1 VAIENGGTGMKAH
14 LILRSLLIAASV
26 FLTACASLQPISLP
40 EETTGSHATRGVW
53 LELDRIYADN
63 WQVPL
68 NEGRTALEWRLHAI
82 DSARQS
88 IDLQSFIWT
97 WDKSGSLIHDR
108 LIQAADRG
116 VDVKIL
122 IDDSFLAGA
131 DEQILALHE
140 HQNIQYRVY
149 NPYKRRST
157 SQFSRQV
164 LNLSE
169 FGRLDHR
176 MHNKTMVVDNQVAII
191 GGRNL
196 ADEYFGIDQEYNFR
210 DMELLVGGPIVPQI
224 ATSFDSY
231 WNDQWSFPIDAVSQL
246 RTRRTARA
254 TVSQQ
259 AEDLSSAF
267 PVLDDAER
275 DQLWRQTVRQ
285 SFRGT
290 ARLYVDNPPSVSP
303 DALED
308 RPVQVADELV
318 ELINNARE
326 EVVIVSAYLI
336 PTPPITAVLRD
347 AAQRGVT
354 VRILTNSIN
363 SNNHVSAYA
372 AYRNH
377 VAELLSFGTQM
388 HELRARGQGRSRYIL
403 PPLSQK
409 TLGLHAKYMI
419 VDGRRVFVGSSNFDP
434 RSLRIN
440 TEIGLVIES
449 RALSERLLALT
460 EPDFATSSSWQLAL
474 TPEGQINWIG
484 DNGVLLSEP
493 ESHGFQKIEEWFF
506 AHLPIEAEL

>member
-1 VAIENGGTGMKAH
+1 MKAR
-14 LILRSLLIAASV
+14 LILRPLIFALPI
-26 FLTACASLQPISLP
+26 FLAACADLQPILLP
-40 EETTGSHATRGVW
+40 SQTTNSPATTGVW
-53 LELDRIYADN
+53 PELDRIYAGN

-68 NEGRTALEWRLHAI
+68 NEGKTALEWRLRAI
-82 DSARQS
+82 DSATQS

-97 WDKSGSLIHDR
+97 LDKSGSLIHDR
-108 LIQAADRG
+108 LIRAADRG

-131 DEQILALHE
+131 DQQVLALHE

-157 SQFSRQV
+157 NTVSRQV

-169 FGRLDHR
+169 FDRLDHR

-196 ADEYFGIDQEYNFR
+196 ADEYFGIDQDYNFR

-224 ATSFDSY
+224 AKSFDSY
-231 WNDQWSFPIDAVSQL
+231 WNDQWSFPIDAISHL
-246 RTRRTARA
+246 GTRKTARA
-254 TVSQQ
+254 TVSQR
-259 AEDLSSAF
+259 AEGMSSAF
-267 PVLDDAER
+267 PLLDDAKR
-275 DQLWRQTVRQ
+275 DQLWRQTVRK
-285 SFRGT
+285 SFRGR
-290 ARLYVDNPPSVSP
+290 ARLYVDKPPSASP
-303 DALED
+303 DAVED

-318 ELINNARE
+318 QLINNARN

-336 PTPPITAVLRD
+336 PTPPVTAVLRD
-347 AAQRGVT
+347 AAERGVT

-377 VAELLSFGTQM
+377 VSELLSFGTQV
-388 HELRARGQGRSRYIL
+388 HELRVQGQGRSRYIL
-403 PPLSQK
+403 PPISQK
-409 TLGLHAKYMI
+409 KLGLHAKYMI

-440 TEIGLVIES
+440 TEIGLVVES
-449 RALSERLLALT
+449 RALSQRLLTLT
-460 EPDFATSSSWQLAL
+460 EPDFAKTSSWQLAL

-484 DNGVLLSEP
+484 DSGVLLSEP
-493 ESHGFQKIEEWFF
+493 ASHGFQKIEEWFF

>member
-1 VAIENGGTGMKAH
+1 MTTH
-14 LILRSLLIAASV
+14 SFLRSLLLALAI
-26 FLTACASLQPISLP
+26 FLAACAELQPISLP
-40 EETTGSHATRGVW
+40 AQSTSAPATTGVW
-53 LELDRIYADN
+53 PELDRIYAGN
-63 WQVPL
+63 WQLPL
-68 NEGRTALEWRLHAI
+68 NEGKTALEWRLRAI
-82 DSARQS
+82 DSATQS

-97 WDKSGSLIHDR
+97 LDKSGSLIQDR

-131 DEQILALHE
+131 DRQILALHE

-157 SQFSRQV
+157 NAVSRQA

-169 FGRLDHR
+169 FNRLDHR
-176 MHNKTMVVDNQVAII
+176 MHNKTMVIDNQAAII

-210 DMELLVGGPIVPQI
+210 DMELLIGGPIVTQI

-231 WNDQWSFPIDAVSQL
+231 WNDQWSFPIDAVSHL
-246 RTRRTARA
+246 ITRKTARA
-254 TVSQQ
+254 TVSQR
-259 AEDLSSAF
+259 AEGMSSVF
-267 PVLDDAER
+267 PVLGDAER
-275 DQLWRQTVRQ
+275 DQLWRQAIRK

-290 ARLYVDNPPSVSP
+290 ARLYVDKPPSVSP
-303 DALED
+303 DAAED
-308 RPVQVADELV
+308 QPVQVADELV
-318 ELINNARE
+318 QLIKNARK

-336 PTPPITAVLRD
+336 PTPPVTAVLRD
-347 AAQRGVT
+347 AAERGVT

-372 AYRNH
+372 AYRSH
-377 VAELLSFGTQM
+377 VSELLSFGTQV
-388 HELRARGQGRSRYIL
+388 HELRVQGQGRSRYIL
-403 PPLSQK
+403 PPISQK
-409 TLGLHAKYMI
+409 KLGLHAKYMI

-440 TEIGLVIES
+440 TEIGLVVES
-449 RALSERLLALT
+449 RALSQRLLALT
-460 EPDFATSSSWQLAL
+460 EPDFAKTSSWQLAL

-484 DNGVLLSEP
+484 DSGVLLSEP
-493 ESHGFQKIEEWFF
+493 ASHGFQKMEEWFF

>member
-1 VAIENGGTGMKAH
+1 MKTH
-14 LILRSLLIAASV
+14 SFLRSFLLALSIFLAAC
-26 FLTACASLQPISLP
+26 TALQPISLP
-40 EETTGSHATRGVW
+40 GQSTSAPATTGVW
-53 LELDRIYADN
+53 SELDRTYAGD

-68 NEGRTALEWRLHAI
+68 NEGKTALEWRLRSI
-82 DSARQS
+82 DSATQS

-97 WDKSGSLIHDR
+97 LDQAGSLIHDR

-131 DEQILALHE
+131 DQQILALHE

-157 SQFSRQV
+157 NAVSRQV
-164 LNLSE
+164 LNLSD
-169 FGRLDHR
+169 FDRLDHR

-196 ADEYFGIDQEYNFR
+196 ADEYFGIDQVYNFR

-224 ATSFDSY
+224 ASSFDSY
-231 WNDQWSFPIDAVSQL
+231 WNDQWSFPIDTISHL
-246 RTRRTARA
+246 RTRKTARA
-254 TVSQQ
+254 TVSQR
-259 AEDLSSAF
+259 AEGMSSAF

-275 DQLWRQTVRQ
+275 NQQWQQTVRK
-285 SFRGT
+285 SFRG
-290 ARLYVDNPPSVSP
+290 AAKLYVDNPPGVSP
-303 DALED
+303 NAEED

-318 ELINNARE
+318 RLINDARK

-336 PTPPITAVLRD
+336 PTPPVTAVLRQ
-347 AAQRGVT
+347 AAERGVT
-354 VRILTNSIN
+354 VKILTNSIN

-372 AYRNH
+372 AYRTH
-377 VAELLSFGTQM
+377 VSELLSFGTQV
-388 HELRARGQGRSRYIL
+388 HELRVQGQGRSRYIL
-403 PPLSQK
+403 PPISQK
-409 TLGLHAKYMI
+409 KLGLHAKYMI

-440 TEIGLVIES
+440 TEIGLVVES
-449 RALSERLLALT
+449 RALSQKLLALT
-460 EPDFATSSSWQLAL
+460 EPDLARASSWQLAL

-484 DNGVLLSEP
+484 DSGVLLSEP
-493 ESHGFQKIEEWFF
+493 ASHGFQKMEEWFF